1 MKRCPD
7 TPPRPRERER
17 PHRPRWRLPPQGFRP
32 PAHRTER
39 VPRRAW
45 PPRARRSAA
54 LVRRVYSANTADIT
68 VRASRRLAGAARR
81 VPPSSTVRVPPCQPC
96 TRARARGRSR
106 QRGAALRQQPRCAAL
121 DGAARRAAVRRA
133 PHGQEEAAARVPV
146 HRGGG
151 VGASNGARLGQSCA
165 GDARDAAPR
174 GSQACSWPPM
184 CGTRCVP
191 AAVPR
196 QNPPSAICYR
206 ARALAQRW
214 CATPGLSATRRAL
227 EAWAC
232 LVVPVLTSAAIG
244 AVVTLHNCLSLGRPS
259 LRSNHTSSLVAQV

>member
-1 MKRCPD
+1 MHAR
-7 TPPRPRERER
+7 TRPRPQPAARS
-17 PHRPRWRLPPQGFRP
+17 RP
-32 PAHRTER
+32 PPA
-39 VPRRAW
+39 
-45 PPRARRSAA
+45 
-54 LVRRVYSANTADIT
+54 
-68 VRASRRLAGAARR
+68 
-81 VPPSSTVRVPPCQPC
+81 
-96 TRARARGRSR
+96 
-106 QRGAALRQQPRCAAL
+106 AALRGARRRCSPRGCAPR
-121 DGAARRAAVRRA
+121 AAR
-133 PHGQEEAAARVPV
+133 P
-146 HRGGG
+146 RGGG
-151 VGASNGARLGQSCA
+151 GAGTCAQGRRRGCQNGARLGQSCA

-244 AVVTLHNCLSLGRPS
+244 AVVPRHNCPSLGRPS
-259 LRSNHTSSLVAQV
+259 LRSIHACSLVAQVWPVRYRHKRRSHASASCSIAAAVCRRLIRAQGGALDEWLRSATGSFV

>member
-1 MKRCPD
+1 MARSGFSTSRSSNPARCATRLAAACTALGGARAPRPQCQHGGHHREGVAPPRRRRAPRAAILYG
-7 TPPRPRERER
+7 TGASVPAMHARPRPR
-17 PHRPRWRLPPQGFRP
+17 PQP
-32 PAHRTER
+32 
-39 VPRRAW
+39 
-45 PPRARRSAA
+45 
-54 LVRRVYSANTADIT
+54 
-68 VRASRRLAGAARR
+68 AAR
-81 VPPSSTVRVPPCQPC
+81 
-96 TRARARGRSR
+96 SR
-106 QRGAALRQQPRCAAL
+106 PLRQQPRCAAL
-121 DGAARRAAVRRA
+121 DCAARRAAVRRA

-151 VGASNGARLGQSCA
+151 VGASDGARLGQSCA
-165 GDARDAAPR
+165 GDARDAAAR
-174 GSQACSWPPM
+174 GSQACSWPHM

-244 AVVTLHNCLSLGRPS
+244 AVVTRHNCCLSRVHPYDPS
-259 LRSNHTSSLVAQV
+259 TRAAL

>member
-1 MKRCPD
+1 MPALHPR
-7 TPPRPRERER
+7 TRPRPQPAARS
-17 PHRPRWRLPPQGFRP
+17 RP
-32 PAHRTER
+32 PPA
-39 VPRRAW
+39 
-45 PPRARRSAA
+45 
-54 LVRRVYSANTADIT
+54 
-68 VRASRRLAGAARR
+68 
-81 VPPSSTVRVPPCQPC
+81 
-96 TRARARGRSR
+96 
-106 QRGAALRQQPRCAAL
+106 AALRGARRCCSPRGCAPR
-121 DGAARRAAVRRA
+121 AAR
-133 PHGQEEAAARVPV
+133 P
-146 HRGGG
+146 RGGG
-151 VGASNGARLGQSCA
+151 GAGTCAQGRRRGCQQNGARLGQFCA

-232 LVVPVLTSAAIG
+232 LVVSVLTSAAIG
-244 AVVTLHNCLSLGRPS
+244 AVVTRHNCLSLGRPS
-259 LRSNHTSSLVAQV
+259 LRSIHTSSLVAQV

>member
-1 MKRCPD
+1 MFHFLTREKRREGVAP
-7 TPPRPRERER
+7 PRRRRALRAAIRASVPALHPRPRPR
-17 PHRPRWRLPPQGFRP
+17 PQP
-32 PAHRTER
+32 
-39 VPRRAW
+39 
-45 PPRARRSAA
+45 
-54 LVRRVYSANTADIT
+54 
-68 VRASRRLAGAARR
+68 AAR
-81 VPPSSTVRVPPCQPC
+81 
-96 TRARARGRSR
+96 SR
-106 QRGAALRQQPRCAAL
+106 PLRQQPRCAAL

-151 VGASNGARLGQSCA
+151 VGASDGARLGQSCA
-165 GDARDAAPR
+165 GDARDAAAR
-174 GSQACSWPPM
+174 GSQACSWPHM

-244 AVVTLHNCLSLGRPS
+244 AVVTRHNCLLLGRPS
-259 LRSNHTSSLVAQV
+259 LRSIHTSSLVAQVSLPTAHSSS

>member
-1 MKRCPD
+1 ML
-7 TPPRPRERER
+7 T
-17 PHRPRWRLPPQGFRP
+17 G
-32 PAHRTER
+32 TE
-39 VPRRAW
+39 
-45 PPRARRSAA
+45 S
-54 LVRRVYSANTADIT
+54 DE
-68 VRASRRLAGAARR
+68 
-81 VPPSSTVRVPPCQPC
+81 STQ
-96 TRARARGRSR
+96 AEE
-106 QRGAALRQQPRCAAL
+106 
-121 DGAARRAAVRRA
+121 
-133 PHGQEEAAARVPV
+133 QEEAAARVPV

-151 VGASNGARLGQSCA
+151 VGASNGARLGQFCP

-232 LVVPVLTSAAIG
+232 LVVPVLTSAVIG
-244 AVVTLHNCLSLGRPS
+244 AVVTRHNCLLLGRPS
-259 LRSNHTSSLVAQV
+259 LRSIHTSSLVAQVWPVRYRHKRRSHASASCSMAAAVWRRLNQAQGGALDEWLRSATVARSSHSSGKEPATHSAKPSQANQARRRAHTSA

>member
-1 MKRCPD
+1 VGGRLLPHCCRRAAFAVCASGGD
-7 TPPRPRERER
+7 RPCAPSGAQSLR
-17 PHRPRWRLPPQGFRP
+17 GRP
-32 PAHRTER
+32 P
-39 VPRRAW
+39 V
-45 PPRARRSAA
+45 AA
-54 LVRRVYSANTADIT
+54 DAFSLVT
-68 VRASRRLAGAARR
+68 
-81 VPPSSTVRVPPCQPC
+81 
-96 TRARARGRSR
+96 
-106 QRGAALRQQPRCAAL
+106 ALRQQPRCAAL

-244 AVVTLHNCLSLGRPS
+244 AVVTRHNCLSLGRPS
-259 LRSNHTSSLVAQV
+259 LRSIHTSSLVAQV

>member
-1 MKRCPD
+1 MSQSRYQQTD
-7 TPPRPRERER
+7 TQDT
-17 PHRPRWRLPPQGFRP
+17 L
-32 PAHRTER
+32 
-39 VPRRAW
+39 VPRRAISTSMFGLESSIRW
-45 PPRARRSAA
+45 CGARRRPSAPAGGRRPAGASAA
-54 LVRRVYSANTADIT
+54 
-68 VRASRRLAGAARR
+68 AA
-81 VPPSSTVRVPPCQPC
+81 
-96 TRARARGRSR
+96 ARGRPRAPCAS
-106 QRGAALRQQPRCAAL
+106 RGARP
-121 DGAARRAAVRRA
+121 
-133 PHGQEEAAARVPV
+133 
-146 HRGGG
+146 RGGG
-151 VGASNGARLGQSCA
+151 GAGTCAQGRRRGCQNGARLGQSCA

-244 AVVTLHNCLSLGRPS
+244 AVESTSPDCAAPGCRAPS
-259 LRSNHTSSLVAQV
+259 NASKNLAT

>member
-17 PHRPRWRLPPQGFRP
+17 PHRPRWRLPPQGSRP

-106 QRGAALRQQPRCAAL
+106 QRGAALSASSRVARRSTVLLAARL
-121 DGAARRAAVRRA
+121 CAARRTAKRRRRRGYLCTGAEAWVPAMALASGSPAREMRARRLPEAPRRA
-133 PHGQEEAAARVPV
+133 AGHPCAARVACRP
-146 HRGGG
+146 R
-151 VGASNGARLGQSCA
+151 C
-165 GDARDAAPR
+165 RDR
-174 GSQACSWPPM
+174 I
-184 CGTRCVP
+184 R
-191 AAVPR
+191 R
-196 QNPPSAICYR
+196 QPSA
-206 ARALAQRW
+206 
-214 CATPGLSATRRAL
+214 TG
-227 EAWAC
+227 
-232 LVVPVLTSAAIG
+232 
-244 AVVTLHNCLSLGRPS
+244 LGR
-259 LRSNHTSSLVAQV
+259 